1 MDRTESLLTAP
12 TTGQPTPAATSAS
25 MPAAAPAP
33 KPTAAEPE
41 PVRAD
46 GDRPPPEP
54 ARADP
59 RWARPAL
66 LALLLATGLLY
77 LWSLGSSGWA
87 NSFYS
92 AAVQAGSESWKAFF
106 YGSSDAANSITVDKT
121 PASLWLMALSV
132 RIFGL
137 SSWSILVPQALLGVA
152 SVGVLYAAVRR
163 WYGPVAGLI
172 AGAVLAA
179 TPVATLMSRFNNPD
193 ALLAFL
199 LVAAAY
205 ATVRAVET
213 ASTRWITLVGALVGL
228 GFLTK
233 MLQAFVVI
241 PVFAGV
247 YLLAAPT
254 GLGRR
259 VWQLLLSGLAVV
271 VAAGWWVA
279 VVELVPASARPYIG
293 GSQRNSILELTLG
306 YNGLGRITGDE
317 EGSVGGGATGGGGG
331 PFSGQT
337 GWLRMFDTEVGG
349 QISWLLPAALILLVA
364 GLVLAG
370 RAARTDRRRAG
381 LVLWGGWL
389 LVTGLIFSFMSGIFH
404 AYYTVALAPAVG
416 ALVGIGTVLLWRE
429 RIAPAAAVAAPA
441 GGYAPAV
448 STGPVPPLAGTL
460 VAPSPGGPAA
470 SVAPPAAS
478 GEVPA
483 EASTDSG
490 ADPIDEGT
498 AGRTGVRWRA
508 LAATVTLAVTLA
520 VTAWWSWRL
529 LGRSVDW
536 HPWLRTAVL
545 VVGLAAAVLI
555 VLADRLP
562 RRAVPVVLA
571 LGAAAA
577 LAGPVAY
584 SLETASTPHTGSIPT
599 AGPFVQ
605 GAFGPGRGGFQGGRL
620 PGGMELPGGGQFP
633 GFPGGGQNGATG
645 QDGQLP
651 AFPGG
656 GQNGQLPSLPG
667 GAQGQLPGGDGRAQR
682 GGGMGGLLDAREPSA
697 ELKSLLAAD
706 ADAYTWV
713 AATIGSNNASG
724 YQLATQRPV
733 MAIGGFNGS
742 DPSPTLAQFQ
752 RYVADGKIHYFIG
765 GGGFRANGGSSASQE
780 IASWVAESFTAK
792 TVDGVTVYDLTSGTE
807 G

>member
-12 TTGQPTPAATSAS
+12 ATGSPTPAPTPAAPSS
-25 MPAAAPAP
+25 
-33 KPTAAEPE
+33 PTPVAAEPAA
-41 PVRAD
+41 VRLD

-54 ARADP
+54 APTDP
-59 RWARPAL
+59 RWARSAL

-77 LWSLGSSGWA
+77 LWGLGESGWA

-132 RIFGL
+132 RVFGL
-137 SSWSILVPQALLGVA
+137 SGWSILVPQALLGVA

-163 WYGPVAGLI
+163 WYGPLAGLI
-172 AGAVLAA
+172 AGAVLAT
-179 TPVATLMSRFNNPD
+179 TPVATLMFRFNNPD
-193 ALLAFL
+193 ALLVFL

-233 MLQAFVVI
+233 MLEAFLVV

-254 GLGRR
+254 RLWRR

-271 VAAGWWVA
+271 VTAGWWVA

-293 GSQRNSILELTLG
+293 GSQHNSILELTLG

-317 EGSVGGGATGGGGG
+317 EGSVGGGRTGGGG
-331 PFSGQT
+331 PFAGQT
-337 GWLRMFDTEVGG
+337 GWLRMVDTEVGG

-364 GLVLAG
+364 GLLLVG

-429 RIAPAAAVAAPA
+429 RPVVPAA
-441 GGYAPAV
+441 
-448 STGPVPPLAGTL
+448 GPVPPIGPTSPE
-460 VAPSPGGPAA
+460 AP
-470 SVAPPAAS
+470 APW
-478 GEVPA
+478 
-483 EASTDSG
+483 
-490 ADPIDEGT
+490 
-498 AGRTGVRWRA
+498 AGRSGSGPVRHRA
-508 LAATVTLAVTLA
+508 LAATATLAVTLV

-529 LGRSVDW
+529 LGRSADW

-545 VVGLAAAVLI
+545 VVGLATAVLI
-555 VLADRLP
+555 VLAGRLP
-562 RRAVPVVLA
+562 RRATLVLLA
-571 LGAAAA
+571 FGAAVA

-584 SLETASTPHTGSIPT
+584 SLETASTPHTGAIPT
-599 AGPFVQ
+599 AGPVVQ
-605 GAFGPGRGGFQGGRL
+605 GAFGPGRGGFPGGR
-620 PGGMELPGGGQFP
+620 PPAGMELPGGQVPGFPGGGRNAGTGQNGGTGPNGQFP
-633 GFPGGGQNGATG
+633 GFPVGG
-645 QDGQLP
+645 P
-651 AFPGG
+651 
-656 GQNGQLPSLPG
+656 
-667 GAQGQLPGGDGRAQR
+667 GQLPGGDGRSAR

-697 ELKSLLAAD
+697 EMTSLLTAD

-752 RYVADGKIHYFIG
+752 RYVADGRIHYFVG

-780 IASWVAESFTAK
+780 IASWVAENFTAK
-792 TVDGVTVYDLTSGTE
+792 TVDGVTVYDLTSGRQ